1 MEKKMEMINAAVLFS
16 VLILLAIEDIREKK
30 IMIIPPLLFC
40 AYIFVMHIV
49 FPTLEISEML
59 FGVLFGGIMIL
70 VSIMTK
76 GKIGMGDAVIYA
88 CMIGPFFGGLK
99 ALAVLFTATLA
110 SAVFSL
116 FCIVRMKKRQGALG
130 VGTYVK
136 ETEIPFVP
144 FTLIGAAVEF
154 FGGLFT

>member
-1 MEKKMEMINAAVLFS
+1 MEIINALVFFS
-16 VLILLAIEDIREKK
+16 ILILLAIEDIREKRV
-30 IMIIPPLLFC
+30 MVIPPLLFC
-40 AYIFVMHIV
+40 AYIFMMHI
-49 FPTLEISEML
+49 FSPTLEIAEML

-70 VSIMTK
+70 VSFLTK

-99 ALAVLFTATLA
+99 ALAVLFTATLS

-116 FCIVRMKKRQGALG
+116 FLIVRMKKRQGALG

-144 FTLIGAAVEF
+144 FTLIGAAIEF

>member
-1 MEKKMEMINAAVLFS
+1 
-16 VLILLAIEDIREKK
+16 
-30 IMIIPPLLFC
+30 
-40 AYIFVMHIV
+40 MHIV

-70 VSIMTK
+70 VSFMTK

-99 ALAVLFTATLA
+99 ALAVLFTATLS

-116 FCIVRMKKRQGALG
+116 FLIVRMKKRQGALG

-144 FTLIGAAVEF
+144 FTLIGAAIEF